1 MNDPLSVEQRLHDF
15 LLFSMSALPIVLSIT
30 LSFQENNY
38 IALGRDSDVQDMEY
52 YHVTDFEMDFSLP
65 WGFA

>member
-1 MNDPLSVEQRLHDF
+1 MNDPLSVEPRLHDF

-30 LSFQENNY
+30 LSFQEKNCLV
-38 IALGRDSDVQDMEY
+38 LGRVSDVQDMEY
-52 YHVTDFEMDFSLP
+52 YHITDFEMDFSLP